1 MKLYTDSKIEIS
13 KFIEQ
18 NRTML
23 INSRKEAEEITKYRG
38 YFYEIYDENKNFL
51 CYGIPK

>member
-38 YFYEIYDENKNFL
+38 YFYEICNNIITRVRLSPFH
-51 CYGIPK
+51 